1 MIEQIHGCGCLVS
14 RTNWQGQD
22 AWIVSFCSLLLIVEI
37 IDNQEATAARQ
48 EAIGR
53 AAIVLEHL
61 HQMMEGY
68 RE

>member
-1 MIEQIHGCGCLVS
+1 MI
-14 RTNWQGQD
+14 
-22 AWIVSFCSLLLIVEI
+22 SFCSLLLIVEI
-37 IDNQEATAARQ
+37 IDNQEVIAAKQ

-61 HQMMEGY
+61 HQMMADY